1 MNRSRRDALRGNSG
15 QFATKPTSSTRVAH
29 DQEVFMDDEK
39 TITKRIE
46 NWASQPFMPVPGAST
61 EMRVA
66 AALEYI
72 AAQLG
77 QINVKMDNMADG
89 SDIDDDEES

>member
-1 MNRSRRDALRGNSG
+1 M
-15 QFATKPTSSTRVAH
+15 
-29 DQEVFMDDEK
+29 EDEK

-77 QINVKMDNMADG
+77 QINVKMDNMVDG
-89 SDIDDDEES
+89 GDIDHDEES